1 MNPDMYVTMADISY
15 SYDKA
20 LDSNYIIT
28 ILKNRSD
35 PPRSYQPTETAAQKI
50 LHNENP
56 ALKDLWDQYVVMCSL
71 CRE

>member
-20 LDSNYIIT
+20 SDSNYVIT
-28 ILKNRSD
+28 LLKSRNT
-35 PPRSYQPTETAAQKI
+35 PPKPYQPTETDAQKI
-50 LHNENP
+50 LHKENP